1 MSSSHKRQK
10 NNLTGYK
17 SDISLELNSYSIN
30 HHTISN
36 STLTQ
41 TFRKNYTSNNQSML
55 FLNKSERSPKRNLI
69 YKNNLNSNTNSFSKN
84 EYNFKTMDDDYSCDK
99 VKRIRLKLNEDL
111 KDQKLFLN
119 KIKRKDLNETQK
131 FYINSLLKKKSSKN
145 ENISK
150 TSLNFEQTKT
160 VSDSFSFFNPE
171 IKMHKFLPSIYQNEN
186 LKLISKNRGTIQIFK
201 DSIDGMRKS
210 KYKKSIIDEVL
221 KIKNEN
227 DENEKIKLNVIKSNI
242 KINNNLLEK
251 YIKSFGKYNL
261 ELNRISDD
269 ESYKLYLLNLELIK
283 KKREVKELKFNIFK
297 LIQEKKRLCKY
308 KVLFFQ
314 MKYNIKDLNQIQDK
328 NLLKEYGL
336 DNLKRI
342 KEDNKYIYYDDTND
356 NDNEYK
362 PIINPPIFENVE
374 HFNEILHWKQLRLL
388 DLCIYYTENRN
399 FKTLLK
405 ELEFQNEIYN
415 SSYNDMINELN
426 LTQEKLNDIKFLYE
440 DLLLFRN
447 NLYNQYEQS
456 ERESNM
462 INLKNQVYKIIKDPL
477 IQNHAIKHFH
487 LNYDFLKTTES
498 YKKKKQNLLMDSLF
512 FYETLINLI
521 IDEDCKKKNSEYK
534 MNLYINAKKKYL
546 VIKGIMKNKKYVEEM
561 RIKRE
566 KKIEDILNKND
577 KFIIKPIRK
586 IEKKPK
592 VKINTKLIKKR
603 NNSIRPEINNVNDK
617 LYNLI
622 TY

>member
-1 MSSSHKRQK
+1 
-10 NNLTGYK
+10 
-17 SDISLELNSYSIN
+17 
-30 HHTISN
+30 
-36 STLTQ
+36 
-41 TFRKNYTSNNQSML
+41 
-55 FLNKSERSPKRNLI
+55 
-69 YKNNLNSNTNSFSKN
+69 
-84 EYNFKTMDDDYSCDK
+84 
-99 VKRIRLKLNEDL
+99 
-111 KDQKLFLN
+111 
-119 KIKRKDLNETQK
+119 
-131 FYINSLLKKKSSKN
+131 
-145 ENISK
+145 
-150 TSLNFEQTKT
+150 
-160 VSDSFSFFNPE
+160 
-171 IKMHKFLPSIYQNEN
+171 
-186 LKLISKNRGTIQIFK
+186 
-201 DSIDGMRKS
+201 
-210 KYKKSIIDEVL
+210 
-221 KIKNEN
+221 
-227 DENEKIKLNVIKSNI
+227 
-242 KINNNLLEK
+242 
-251 YIKSFGKYNL
+251 
-261 ELNRISDD
+261 
-269 ESYKLYLLNLELIK
+269 
-283 KKREVKELKFNIFK
+283 
-297 LIQEKKRLCKY
+297 
-308 KVLFFQ
+308 
-314 MKYNIKDLNQIQDK
+314 MKYNIKDLNEIQDK

-356 NDNEYK
+356 NNNEYK
-362 PIINPPIFENVE
+362 PINNPPIFENIDNFE
-374 HFNEILHWKQLRLL
+374 EILHWKQLRLL

-399 FKTLLK
+399 FKTLIR

-426 LTQEKLNDIKFLYE
+426 LTQEKLNDIKFLYD

-447 NLYNQYEQS
+447 NLYNQYEKS

-462 INLKNQVYKIIKDPL
+462 FNLKKQVLNIIKDPL

-521 IDEDCKKKNSEYK
+521 MDEEIKYKNTEYK

-586 IEKKPK
+586 IENKPK

>member
-1 MSSSHKRQK
+1 
-10 NNLTGYK
+10 
-17 SDISLELNSYSIN
+17 
-30 HHTISN
+30 
-36 STLTQ
+36 
-41 TFRKNYTSNNQSML
+41 
-55 FLNKSERSPKRNLI
+55 
-69 YKNNLNSNTNSFSKN
+69 
-84 EYNFKTMDDDYSCDK
+84 
-99 VKRIRLKLNEDL
+99 
-111 KDQKLFLN
+111 
-119 KIKRKDLNETQK
+119 
-131 FYINSLLKKKSSKN
+131 
-145 ENISK
+145 
-150 TSLNFEQTKT
+150 
-160 VSDSFSFFNPE
+160 
-171 IKMHKFLPSIYQNEN
+171 
-186 LKLISKNRGTIQIFK
+186 
-201 DSIDGMRKS
+201 
-210 KYKKSIIDEVL
+210 
-221 KIKNEN
+221 
-227 DENEKIKLNVIKSNI
+227 
-242 KINNNLLEK
+242 
-251 YIKSFGKYNL
+251 
-261 ELNRISDD
+261 
-269 ESYKLYLLNLELIK
+269 
-283 KKREVKELKFNIFK
+283 
-297 LIQEKKRLCKY
+297 
-308 KVLFFQ
+308 
-314 MKYNIKDLNQIQDK
+314 MKYNIKDLNEIQDK

-356 NDNEYK
+356 NNNEYK
-362 PIINPPIFENVE
+362 PINNPPIFENIDNFE
-374 HFNEILHWKQLRLL
+374 EILHWKQLRLL

-399 FKTLLK
+399 FKTLIR

-426 LTQEKLNDIKFLYE
+426 LTQEKLNDIKFLYD

-447 NLYNQYEQS
+447 NLYNQYEKS

-462 INLKNQVYKIIKDPL
+462 FNLKKQVFNIIKDPL

-521 IDEDCKKKNSEYK
+521 MDEEIKYKNTEYK

-586 IEKKPK
+586 IENKPK

-603 NNSIRPEINNVNDK
+603 NNSIQPEINNVNDK

>member
-55 FLNKSERSPKRNLI
+55 FLNKLERSPKRNLI

-227 DENEKIKLNVIKSNI
+227 DENENNKLQLIKSNI

-261 ELNRISDD
+261 ELNKISDD

-283 KKREVKELKFNIFK
+283 KKREVKELKFNILK
-297 LIQEKKRLCKY
+297 LIQEKRRLCKY

-314 MKYNIKDLNQIQDK
+314 MKYNIKDLNEIQDK

-356 NDNEYK
+356 NNNEYK
-362 PIINPPIFENVE
+362 PINNPPIFENIDNFE
-374 HFNEILHWKQLRLL
+374 EILHWKQLRLL

-399 FKTLLK
+399 YKTLIQ

-426 LTQEKLNDIKFLYE
+426 LTQEKLNDIKFLYD

-447 NLYNQYEQS
+447 NLYNQYEKS

-462 INLKNQVYKIIKDPL
+462 FNLKKQVFNIIKDPL

-521 IDEDCKKKNSEYK
+521 MDEEIKYKNTEYK

-592 VKINTKLIKKR
+592 VKINIKLIKKR
-603 NNSIRPEINNVNDK
+603 NNSIQPEINNVNDK

>member
-1 MSSSHKRQK
+1 
-10 NNLTGYK
+10 
-17 SDISLELNSYSIN
+17 
-30 HHTISN
+30 
-36 STLTQ
+36 
-41 TFRKNYTSNNQSML
+41 
-55 FLNKSERSPKRNLI
+55 
-69 YKNNLNSNTNSFSKN
+69 
-84 EYNFKTMDDDYSCDK
+84 
-99 VKRIRLKLNEDL
+99 
-111 KDQKLFLN
+111 
-119 KIKRKDLNETQK
+119 
-131 FYINSLLKKKSSKN
+131 
-145 ENISK
+145 
-150 TSLNFEQTKT
+150 
-160 VSDSFSFFNPE
+160 
-171 IKMHKFLPSIYQNEN
+171 
-186 LKLISKNRGTIQIFK
+186 
-201 DSIDGMRKS
+201 
-210 KYKKSIIDEVL
+210 
-221 KIKNEN
+221 
-227 DENEKIKLNVIKSNI
+227 
-242 KINNNLLEK
+242 
-251 YIKSFGKYNL
+251 
-261 ELNRISDD
+261 
-269 ESYKLYLLNLELIK
+269 
-283 KKREVKELKFNIFK
+283 
-297 LIQEKKRLCKY
+297 
-308 KVLFFQ
+308 

-336 DNLKRI
+336 DNVKRI

-399 FKTLLK
+399 FKTLIR

-426 LTQEKLNDIKFLYE
+426 LTQEKLNDIKFLYD

-447 NLYNQYEQS
+447 NLYNQYEKS

-462 INLKNQVYKIIKDPL
+462 FNLKKQVLNIIKDPL

-521 IDEDCKKKNSEYK
+521 MDEEIKYKNTEYK

-592 VKINTKLIKKR
+592 VKINIKLIKKR
-603 NNSIRPEINNVNDK
+603 NNSIQPEINNVNDK